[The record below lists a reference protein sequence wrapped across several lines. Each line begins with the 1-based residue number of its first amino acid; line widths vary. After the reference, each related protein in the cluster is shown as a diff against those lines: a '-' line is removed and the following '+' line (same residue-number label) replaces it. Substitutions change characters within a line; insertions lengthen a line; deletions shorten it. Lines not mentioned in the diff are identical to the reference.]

1 MSADPE
7 IVGRQARGGILI
19 VGGGFAGA
27 TLARKLGKHGAT
39 IVSAENSMLFQPMLP
54 EVAAGIIEMRHVV
67 MPLAIVCPDAE
78 LIVGRVTDLD
88 LESRQ
93 ATVATDGG
101 LTVVVAFDHVVI
113 AVGAVA
119 RAFPIPGLVEH
130 AVGCSTALE
139 CLFLRNQVLR
149 LLEAASVEPDPERRR
164 RHLTFVFVG
173 GGYAGVETLAELR
186 GLAQDALHHYPTL
199 HDVPQRWVLV
209 DAAPKILAAI
219 PSKLGQYAAD
229 LLTRRGVELRL
240 DTRID
245 KVIDGRVVL
254 SDGTELD
261 AGLLVWAAGVK
272 ANPLV
277 GRFGLP
283 LDERGRVKV
292 GPTLAVDGYEHVWS
306 IGDCAGV
313 PNAAT
318 GGQSDPPTSQHAM
331 RQAKRLAK
339 NLKAVGAGRAPE
351 PYGFKA
357 LGQVATLGRRKG
369 IADLRGVRFSGL
381 VGWFVARCV
390 HLMLVPGLSRKVRV
404 LADWL
409 LSLAFRSDIVTF
421 AGLVDPPPLAAPPA
435 RGLVSTPQLSAD

>member
-1 MSADPE
+1 
-7 IVGRQARGGILI
+7 
-19 VGGGFAGA
+19 
-27 TLARKLGKHGAT
+27 
-39 IVSAENSMLFQPMLP
+39 MLFQPMLP

-67 MPLAIVCPDAE
+67 MPLALVCPHAE
-78 LIVGRVTDLD
+78 VIVGRVTRLD
-88 LESRQ
+88 LEGRC

-101 LTVVVAFDHVVI
+101 LTISIGFDHVVV
-113 AVGAVA
+113 AVGAVV
-119 RAFPIPGLVEH
+119 RAFPIPGLIEH
-130 AVGCSTALE
+130 AVGCSTALD
-139 CLFLRNQVLR
+139 CLYLRNQVLR
-149 LLEAASVEPDPERRR
+149 LVEAAAVEPDPERRR
-164 RHLTFVFVG
+164 GLLTFVFVG

-186 GLAQDALHHYPTL
+186 DLAQDALHHYPAL
-199 HDVPQRWVLV
+199 NDVPQHWVLV

-219 PSKLGQYAAD
+219 PSKLGQYATD
-229 LLTRRGVELRL
+229 LLSRRGVDLRL
-240 DTRID
+240 DTRIE
-245 KVIDGRVVL
+245 KVVDGRVAL

-272 ANPLV
+272 ANPVV
-277 GRFGLP
+277 GEWGLP

-292 GPTLAVDGYEHVWS
+292 GSTLAVDGYEQVWAV
-306 IGDCAGV
+306 GDCAGV

-318 GGQSDPPTSQHAM
+318 GGEADPPTSQHAM

-339 NLKAVGAGRAPE
+339 NLIAIGAGRPLQ

-381 VGWFVARCV
+381 PGWFVARGV
-390 HLMLVPGLSRKVRV
+390 HLMLVPGFSRKMRV

-421 AGLVDPPPLAAPPA
+421 GGLIDAPPLAGAPT
-435 RGLVSTPQLSAD
+435 RGLVPAPRLPSPSD